1 MVRGGAPGTS
11 GALPR
16 NIKTYRGRVET
27 VPGWTRRKNSRGAFY
42 PFCPDCA
49 LPRTSGTAHRARSL
63 APARSLARCP
73 TSSGAAA
80 RSSGLARSLPLAR
93 SPGAQLL
100 PGRRP
105 RNFRGVAPEH
115 KNLPQPCANSS
126 GMDTPEEFPRCV
138 LFFLSRLRSAPDV
151 RDRAPESRCA
161 VEIHKLPRKGEA
173 PPSGVSP
180 RSHETPEKVLGIPLL
195 KAVFL
200 PVSI

>member
-1 MVRGGAPGTS
+1 MVRGGGP
-11 GALPR
+11 
-16 NIKTYRGRVET
+16 E
-27 VPGWTRRKNSRGAFY
+27 
-42 PFCPDCA
+42 
-49 LPRTSGTAHRARSL
+49 HRARSL

-115 KNLPQPCANSS
+115 KNLPRPCGNSS

-195 KAVFL
+195 KAVFWPGTQNAQRTL
-200 PVSI
+200 KNAPHVDLRPPLERPVSRFSALGNGFGNW